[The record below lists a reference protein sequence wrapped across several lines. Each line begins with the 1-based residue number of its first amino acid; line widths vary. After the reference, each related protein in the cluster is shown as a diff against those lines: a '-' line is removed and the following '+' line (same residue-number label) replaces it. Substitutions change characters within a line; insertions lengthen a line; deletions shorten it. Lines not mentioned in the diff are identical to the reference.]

1 MTICRQYES
10 LPPEA
15 AMIRQEV
22 FVEEQGFVVEFDE
35 IDDIA
40 KHIVLFKD
48 ETPVGTCR
56 FYWSK
61 EKASHVLGRVAVR
74 KAFRGQCF
82 GQALLQEAEQQVR
95 TLQGQSLCLA
105 AQVRAK
111 PFYEKQGYLAAGDE
125 FLDEGCP
132 HIWMYK
138 SLCED
143 A

>member
-1 MTICRQYES
+1 MTECRRYET
-10 LPPEA
+10 LPREA

-35 IDDIA
+35 IDEIA
-40 KHIVLFKD
+40 KHIVLFED

-56 FYWSK
+56 YYWST
-61 EKASHVLGRVAVR
+61 EKGSHVLGRVAVH
-74 KAFRGQCF
+74 KAFRGRCF
-82 GQALLQEAEQQVR
+82 GQALLQEAERQV
-95 TLQGQSLCLA
+95 LALHGQSLCLA

-111 PFYEKQGYLAAGDE
+111 PFYEKQGYVAAGDE

-132 HIWMYK
+132 HVWMYK
-138 SLCED
+138 QLSEK